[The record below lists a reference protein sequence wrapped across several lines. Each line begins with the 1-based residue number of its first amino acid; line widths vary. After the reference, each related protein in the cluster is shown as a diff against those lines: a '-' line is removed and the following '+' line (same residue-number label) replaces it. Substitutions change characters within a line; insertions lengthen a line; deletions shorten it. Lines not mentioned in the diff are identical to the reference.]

1 MKLVNE
7 QVSWEWISWHLGY
20 NVPDRFGRTRESR
33 ETPGLEQ
40 RDEEIAAGLK
50 TCASIMPSF
59 VIAGSPRA
67 VGMASVEQ

>member
-1 MKLVNE
+1 MDLLAPRL
-7 QVSWEWISWHLGY
+7 QCARSL
-20 NVPDRFGRTRESR
+20 REDSR
-33 ETPGLEQ
+33 EPETPGLEQ